1 MITRYLEAIAM
12 GLQLELAKKSKAKKA
27 DNQSTATAGYNGLNS
42 TLYITHQSNATF
54 DGILR
59 EYQRRPVYGPGKSN
73 KKGVQKG
80 GNNRKREVEMIPV
93 AFETNVYGGRKHLD
107 RHRDLDDWLTGCS
120 KHLDDKQ
127 DADGFENFVNRI
139 AAVKVVLN
147 KDLFVTSGTVTSGFH
162 GESRI
167 IRYHFLKSLRKF
179 SWEKLKELENASA
192 SSDLIREVEE
202 DFENRIGTHLRMGSS
217 QGACAYCAAYMKRLG
232 IRYGKRQDLNKN
244 RDAEWV
250 HPVTMTP
257 KRTSSGV
264 QYAFPTTRMLR
275 VDRAANTQKGWKEE
289 DDEES
294 MESS

>member
-42 TLYITHQSNATF
+42 TLYVTHQSNATF
-54 DGILR
+54 DGIMR
-59 EYQRRPVYGPGKSN
+59 EYERRVTYKQGKSK
-73 KKGVQKG
+73 KKGVGKG
-80 GNNRKREVEMIPV
+80 GDNRERVVVETPV
-93 AFETNVYGGRKHLD
+93 AFETNVYGGRKHMTT
-107 RHRDLDDWLTGCS
+107 HVDLDEWLRGCS
-120 KHLDDKQ
+120 EHLEDDQ
-127 DADGFENFVNRI
+127 NEDGFSEFIDQI

-167 IRYHFLKSLRKF
+167 IRYHFLKTLRKF
-179 SWEKLKELENASA
+179 SWERLKELENAST
-192 SSDLIREVEE
+192 SSDLIQEVEE
-202 DFENRIGTHLRMGSS
+202 DFTNRIGSHLRMGSS
-217 QGACAYCAAYMKRLG
+217 QGACSYCAAYMKRLG
-232 IRYGKRQDLNKN
+232 IRYSKLQGLNKN
-244 RDAEWV
+244 RDSEWV

-257 KRTSSGV
+257 KSTSSGV

-275 VDRAANTQKGWKEE
+275 VDRAAKTQKGWKEE

-294 MESS
+294 MEAS